1 MNTNIRHTD
10 FRFVTRRVHV
20 VCAPISD
27 RDQRVLERQAR
38 RAAAS
43 LIADDHATLGRRVA
57 ARVVSII
64 ATLPGVTV
72 VAGLKRPATGRKRPA
87 IVGHPAANEDHPA
100 LRAA

>member
-1 MNTNIRHTD
+1 MNTNLHSTD
-10 FRFVTRRVHV
+10 LRLVTRRVHV
-20 VCAPISD
+20 VRAPISD
-27 RDQRVLERQAR
+27 RDQRVLERRAR

-43 LIADDHATLGRRVA
+43 LGVDDRATLGRRVA

-72 VAGLKRPATGRKRPA
+72 VTGRKRPV
-87 IVGHPAANEDHPA
+87 VGTHPAANEDGPA